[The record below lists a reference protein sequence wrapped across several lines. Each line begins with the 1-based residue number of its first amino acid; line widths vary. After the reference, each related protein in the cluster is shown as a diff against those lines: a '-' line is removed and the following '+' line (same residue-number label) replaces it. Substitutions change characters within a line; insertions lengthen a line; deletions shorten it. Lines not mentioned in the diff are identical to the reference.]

1 MDILNRL
8 NPNQKEAVT
17 KSDGPLLILAGAGS
31 GKTRVITHKIAY
43 LIKNRGI
50 NPSHIIALTF
60 TNKAAEEMKERV
72 KILLRNSSF
81 NIWISTFHSACARI
95 LRSEIE
101 RLGYSNDFII
111 YDSGDS
117 LELIKECM
125 KKLDIFDELYQ
136 SKDILNKI
144 SEQKRN
150 LIFPEAYHGNDFGF
164 EQHVKKIY
172 LLYQRALY
180 NNNALDFDDLL
191 LLTIKLFE
199 KNLDILES
207 YQERFRY
214 ILVDEYQDTNYSQ
227 FYLLNLLAKKYRNIC
242 VVGDDD
248 QSIYHWRGANLE
260 NILNFEKDY
269 PDTRIVTL
277 EENYRST
284 KTILDAA
291 AEIIKKNE
299 GRKDKKLWTNNDK
312 GEKIIYFRAD
322 DEIKESD
329 YIASTIKNLCNN
341 GKMKFKDFAIF
352 FRTNAQSRV
361 IEDSLRKNQIPYTIV
376 KGLRFYER
384 KEIKEILA
392 YIKVVFNPYDSV
404 SLKRIINIP
413 ARGIG
418 KVTLN
423 KIDSYIKEREISFFE
438 GIDEMIK
445 KNIVAPLIERRLEK
459 FFKLIKELKKIGEK
473 ETVFRLVKEILN
485 KTKYL
490 ETLEKKN
497 KGETDGRLDNVKEFI
512 SAIKEFERRTE
523 DKSLKA
529 FLDYSVL
536 VSETDFIDEDAGV
549 VSLITLHSS
558 KGLEFPL
565 VFISGMENGLFPHAK
580 AFETMEELEEERRLC
595 YVGMTRAKDRLFLT
609 NCIRRNIY
617 GNYQY
622 NFPSLFLK
630 DIPDKYI
637 SKAFNETSSSHLDFY
652 QEEEE
657 KKEDS
662 LVGKKVCHPK
672 FGVGVVSA
680 SEGEEENLKLT
691 VSFQGFGK
699 RKLMAKYASLK
710 GL

>member
-1 MDILNRL
+1 MDILNHL
-8 NPNQKEAVT
+8 NPKQKEAVT

-50 NPSHIIALTF
+50 DPSNIIALTF
-60 TNKAAEEMKERV
+60 TNKAAGEMKERV
-72 KILLRNSSF
+72 KILLGNSSF
-81 NIWISTFHSACARI
+81 DIWISTFHSACARI
-95 LRSEIE
+95 LRPEIK

-125 KKLDIFDELYQ
+125 KKLDIYEELYQ
-136 SKDILNKI
+136 SRDILNKI

-150 LIFPEAYHGNDFGF
+150 LIMPEAYDGKDFGF

-172 LLYQRALY
+172 LFYQRSLY

-199 KNLDILES
+199 ENLDVLES

-227 FYLLNLLAKKYRNIC
+227 YYLLSLLARKYRNIF

-248 QSIYHWRGANLE
+248 QSIYRWRGANLE

-269 PDTRIVTL
+269 PNTRIVTL

-299 GRKDKKLWTNNDK
+299 GRKDKNLWTNNDE
-312 GEKIIYFRAD
+312 GEKIIYLRAE
-322 DEIKESD
+322 DEIEESD

-361 IEDSLRKNQIPYTIV
+361 IEDSLRRNHIPYTII

-384 KEIKEILA
+384 KEIKAILS
-392 YIKVVFNPYDSV
+392 YIKVVFNPQDSL
-404 SLKRIINIP
+404 SLKRITNIP

-418 KVTLN
+418 KVTVN
-423 KIDSYIKEREISFFE
+423 KIDSYIKEREISFFQ
-438 GIDEMIK
+438 GIEEMIK
-445 KNIVAPLIERRLEK
+445 KDIVVPLIKRRLKK
-459 FFKLIKELKKIGEK
+459 FYELIKELEKIGEK
-473 ETVFRLVKEILN
+473 EPVSQLVKEILN

-490 ETLEKKN
+490 ETLEKDN
-497 KGETDGRLDNVKEFI
+497 KGEIGGRLENVKEFI

-523 DKSLKA
+523 DKSVKA
-529 FLDYSVL
+529 FLDYAAL
-536 VSETDFIDEDAGV
+536 VTETDFIDEDDGV

-558 KGLEFPL
+558 KGLEFPV

-622 NFPSLFLK
+622 NFPSLFLQ

-637 SKAFNETSSSHLDFY
+637 SEAFNDTPSSHPDLLHV
-652 QEEEE
+652 EE
-657 KKEDS
+657 KKENS

-672 FGVGVVSA
+672 FGMGIISA
-680 SEGEEENLKLT
+680 GEGEEENLKLT
-691 VSFQGFGK
+691 IFFHRFGK
-699 RKLMAKYASLK
+699 KKLAAKYASLK
-710 GL
+710 II